1 VLTQQS
7 LRRVIFTEPSYGDR
21 VTTIKLTHGTHRFFD
36 QLITAQAATVA
47 FIVSVVARQRADIF
61 KGPLGGP
68 ISQSCYTTSEE
79 IRFNPLEPLDVIS
92 GKQTE
97 VNLVIE
103 PGGTR
108 PSPYPDPTGVQ
119 LLMGSL
125 FEHAFIT
132 YFAKNEAAIRAR
144 HGGKLHWPGAL
155 NFGRIVRNAFAHGG
169 TLNITDN
176 IPGQWRGLSYS
187 ATANGRRV
195 LYNDLSSGD
204 LTLLML
210 EMDSAF

>member
-1 VLTQQS
+1 MHSHRRRNHGDQVTKIRLT
-7 LRRVIFTEPSYGDR
+7 R
-21 VTTIKLTHGTHRFFD
+21 GTHRFFD
-36 QLITAQAATVA
+36 QIVAAQAATVA
-47 FIVSVVARQRADIF
+47 FIVTVVARQRADIF

-68 ISQSCYTTSEE
+68 ISQSCYTTDEE

-92 GKQTE
+92 GTHTE
-97 VNLVIE
+97 VNLMIE

-132 YFAKNEAAIRAR
+132 YFAKNEAAIRSR
-144 HGGKLHWPGAL
+144 HGAKARWPGVL
-155 NFGRIVRNAFAHGG
+155 NFGRIVRNSFAHGG

-176 IPGQWRGLSYS
+176 IPGQWRGLNYS
-187 ATANGRRV
+187 STVNGRRV

-210 EMDSAF
+210 EMDGAF